1 MINNVAKLLKNV
13 NSLHQAEIALR
24 HTSHEKNKQIHCF
37 GLLFCQEIRF
47 GKIVV
52 KSEKTHFFK
61 RSRRAPHQKKTK
73 NHVLCPEIKQRYSH
87 ANRAQSNFFVK
98 KLQKTCFWKKY
109 VSAPNEKSRNV
120 AKLGC
125 FDDWQSQK
133 KSVISW
139 FLDSGKLILLGK
151 RKVVCC
157 CSFLLW
163 CF

>member
-1 MINNVAKLLKNV
+1 MINNVAKLLKTWIPYIRLRSQRGTRATKKASKSIV
-13 NSLHQAEIALR
+13 SACSFVRKFASEKSL
-24 HTSHEKNKQIHCF
+24 KN
-37 GLLFCQEIRF
+37 
-47 GKIVV
+47 
-52 KSEKTHFFK
+52 EKTHFFK

-98 KLQKTCFWKKY
+98 KLEKTCFWKKY

-139 FLDSGKLILLGK
+139 FLDSGTEILLGK
-151 RKVVCC
+151 RKVVRC

-163 CF
+163 CS